1 MRTIRVQILAK
12 INNTNYQK
20 VGTSL
25 TPDFIDE
32 IPSKVK
38 VIELVNNY
46 HITNLVFPPR
56 ELMKN
61 SKLFRYR
68 TIREGSLERIL
79 RVDSNSFENVIEFKI

>member
-1 MRTIRVQILAK
+1 MAEI
-12 INNTNYQK
+12 
-20 VGTSL
+20 

-32 IPSKVK
+32 IPAKVK
-38 VIELVNNY
+38 LIELVNNY
-46 HITNLVFPPR
+46 QINNLIFPPR

-79 RVDSNSFENVIEFKI
+79 RVDDNTFENVIEFKI